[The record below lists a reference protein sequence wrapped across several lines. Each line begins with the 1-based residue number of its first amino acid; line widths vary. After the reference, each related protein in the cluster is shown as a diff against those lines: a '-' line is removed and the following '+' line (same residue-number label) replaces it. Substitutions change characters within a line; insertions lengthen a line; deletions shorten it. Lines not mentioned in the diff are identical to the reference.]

1 MIIQLRIQENKE
13 TEQFLTDLQNSVNEV
28 TMSKTFITA
37 GREYLKLQKEYQDLE
52 SKYISLLGKQQSQ
65 EQIIKTLDG
74 VCRRAL
80 EITHQGDLLSID
92 LGV

>member
-1 MIIQLRIQENKE
+1 MIVQLRIHDNEENAK
-13 TEQFLTDLQNSVNEV
+13 FLTELQNSVHQI
-28 TMSKTFITA
+28 TMAKTFITA
-37 GREYLKLQKEYQDLE
+37 GHEYLKLRKNFRELE
-52 SKYISLLGKQQSQ
+52 DKYIALLGKQQSQ

-80 EITHQGDLLSID
+80 EITDQRDLLNSD